1 MALAP
6 GSKPRGPRPLPI
18 SLRLWRKV
26 KITTPKDCWLWA
38 GGTNGNGYGVIGRG
52 GRALGQTYVHRVAWE
67 LEHGP
72 IPDGLEIDHLCHVRL
87 CVNPGHLAVV
97 THAENNR
104 RSPTV
109 STMHA
114 NQTHCVRGHP
124 YDEANTYRPPGA
136 PQSRRC
142 RICDAERE
150 SRRTRDYRRP
160 TCRHGH
166 PYPAECPTD
175 SKGRRMCPVCGR
187 GPRH

>member
-1 MALAP
+1 VRFWSRVNISYA
-6 GSKPRGPRPLPI
+6 SK
-18 SLRLWRKV
+18 
-26 KITTPKDCWLWA
+26 CWLWQGQA
-38 GGTNGNGYGVIGRG
+38 TSNGYGVIGSG
-52 GRALGQTYVHRVAWE
+52 PKPAHNIYVHRLAWE

-72 IPDGLEIDHLCHVRL
+72 IPAGLEIDHLCHVRL

-114 NQTHCVRGHP
+114 NQTHCVRGHLF
-124 YDEANTYRPPGA
+124 DEANTYRPPGA

-142 RICDAERE
+142 RICDAERD
-150 SRRTRDYRRP
+150 RRRVRDWYAERTMCKR
-160 TCRHGH
+160 GH
-166 PYPAECPTD
+166 LYPPDCPRD
-175 SKGRRMCPVCGR
+175 SKGKRICPVCGR